1 MAVLFTLI
9 ADNPKRGIVGKETTL
24 PVQQKKGSE
33 EQQICFAVDWDV
45 DVQGV
50 PGAIIVKNN
59 YYWAALYLKNITIN
73 IPKWGD
79 IVFLCNSWVY
89 PYSYYNYDRVFFANH
104 VSVCVSIFS
113 TVCVYHTY
121 GCIYILA
128 FSPSLSI
135 YRRTCPA
142 RCRRRSSL
150 SATTSSGT

>member
-9 ADNPKRGIVGKETTL
+9 ADNPKRGIVGKETIVDPT
-24 PVQQKKGSE
+24 KTAD
-33 EQQICFAVDWDV
+33 FAIEWDV

-59 YYWAALYLKNITIN
+59 YWRARFYLKNITIH

-89 PYSYYNYDRVFFANH
+89 KHSYYNYDRVFFANH
-104 VSVCVSIFS
+104 VSVCLYLYIFIFYYS
-113 TVCVYHTY
+113 M
-121 GCIYILA
+121 CISYIYMDAYIYL
-128 FSPSLSI
+128 LSDAPLYI

-150 SATTSSGT
+150 SATTSSGN

>member
-1 MAVLFTLI
+1 LHGWFVHV
-9 ADNPKRGIVGKETTL
+9 ADNPNRGILGEETTL
-24 PVQQKKGSE
+24 DVQKKKGSE
-33 EQQICFAVDWDV
+33 ELQISCTLNWDV

-59 YYWAALYLKNITIN
+59 YWKEALYIKNITIY
-73 IPKWGD
+73 IPKRGD

-89 PYSYYNYDRVFFANH
+89 PYSKYKYNRVFFANH
-104 VSVCVSIFS
+104 VSVCLYLFIYIYFLYFT

-135 YRRTCPA
+135 YI
-142 RCRRRSSL
+142 
-150 SATTSSGT
+150 